1 MKKFNFVAISGS
13 LRESS
18 YNTMALRAAQ
28 KLAPKNISI
37 EQLSIA
43 EVPFYDQ
50 DLYADTFPQAV
61 DKLAEAI
68 KASDAVII
76 VTPEYNYSIPGVLK
90 NAIDFLSRSPRKPF
104 DMKAVGIMGA
114 SPGMLGSARAQYHL
128 RQVMVYLNAYVMNRP
143 EIMIPQVNS
152 KFNESGDL
160 LDNRTAEQILK
171 FLDSLAEFSAKM
183 NGPSD
188 H

>member
-1 MKKFNFVAISGS
+1 MKKYNFVAISGS
-13 LRESS
+13 LRKSS

-28 KLAPKNISI
+28 KLARENISI

-43 EVPFYDQ
+43 DVPFYDQ
-50 DLYADTFPQAV
+50 DLYSDTFPQIV

-90 NAIDFLSRSPRKPF
+90 NAIDFLSRSPKKPF
-104 DMKAVGIMGA
+104 DMKVIGIMGA

-128 RQVMVYLNAYVMNRP
+128 RQVMVYLNAYVMNSP
-143 EIMIPQVNS
+143 EVMIPQVNT
-152 KFNESGDL
+152 KFSETGEL
-160 LDNRTAEQILK
+160 LDDKTAGQIRK
-171 FLDSLAEFSAKM
+171 FTDTLSGFSAKM
-183 NGPSD
+183 NGFSAS
-188 H
+188 